1 MILIQEVMKMGQ
13 SAKLDEADGKK
24 LLQTARSAIAD
35 KLSGSGG
42 GLDKATDA
50 PPHLQE
56 PRGTFVTLTK
66 NGSLRGC
73 IGHLAAREPVIE
85 GVRQN
90 SINAAFKDPRFP
102 PLSRDE
108 FDGIKIEIS
117 VLTEPIPLEH
127 SGGRDLLEKL
137 QPKVDGVIIRKGG
150 RQATFLPQVWEQLPD
165 KKNFLSHLC
174 LKAGLPGDAWMS
186 GDLEVST
193 YRVQAFEED

>member
-1 MILIQEVMKMGQ
+1 MGHID
-13 SAKLDEADGKK
+13 KLDESDGKT
-24 LLQTARSAIAD
+24 LIETARRAIAE
-35 KLSGSGG
+35 KLSVKEE

-50 PPHLQE
+50 PPHLQR
-56 PRGTFVTLTK
+56 PMGAFVTLTK

-73 IGHLAAREPVIE
+73 IGHLVAKEPLIE
-85 GVRQN
+85 GIRQN

-102 PLSRDE
+102 PLSKDE
-108 FDGIKIEIS
+108 FDRIKIEVS
-117 VLTEPIPLEH
+117 VLTEPLPLEH

-137 QPKVDGVIIRKGG
+137 QPKVDGVIIRRGG

-165 KKNFLSHLC
+165 KEKFLSHLC
-174 LKAGLPGDAWMS
+174 LKAGLPADAWMS

>member
-1 MILIQEVMKMGQ
+1 MGEMD
-13 SAKLDEADGKK
+13 KLDEAHGKT
-24 LLQTARSAIAD
+24 LLETARRAIAD
-35 KLSGSGG
+35 RLSGRDAGP
-42 GLDKATDA
+42 DKAGDA
-50 PPHLQE
+50 PSRLQE

-73 IGHLAAREPVIE
+73 IGHLIGREPLIE

-90 SINAAFKDPRFP
+90 SVNAAFKDPRFP

-108 FDGIKIEIS
+108 LDRIKIEVS
-117 VLTEPIPLEH
+117 VLTEPVPLEH

-137 QPKVDGVIIRKGG
+137 QPGLDGVIIRKGG

-174 LKAGLPGDAWMS
+174 LKAGLPADAWLN

-193 YRVQAFEED
+193 YHVQAFEED

>member
-1 MILIQEVMKMGQ
+1 MGEMDT
-13 SAKLDEADGKK
+13 LDEAHGKT
-24 LLQTARSAIAD
+24 LLETARRAIAD
-35 KLSGSGG
+35 RLSGRDAGPDTFG
-42 GLDKATDA
+42 DA

-73 IGHLAAREPVIE
+73 IGHLIAREPLIE

-90 SINAAFKDPRFP
+90 SVNAAFKDPRFP

-108 FDGIKIEIS
+108 LDRIKIEVS
-117 VLTEPIPLEH
+117 VLTEPVPLEH
-127 SGGRDLLEKL
+127 GGGRDLLEKL
-137 QPKVDGVIIRKGG
+137 QPGRDGVIIRKGG
-150 RQATFLPQVWEQLPD
+150 HQATFLPQVWEQLPD

-174 LKAGLPGDAWMS
+174 LKAGLPADAWLN